1 METNTSKDWA
11 QFWRDPEI
19 SALEMRFS
27 SYDNLIFPKHT
38 HDSYAIGLVEKG
50 NSVFYY
56 RGANHPI
63 GAGQIALIPPGEV
76 HSCNPEDSS
85 GWRYR
90 MFYLDPPW
98 LHRLAEELAGRKGV
112 RPNFAGPVADDRTV
126 SSQLLHLFSLLQQD
140 GDSAEK
146 QGALYETFSTLL
158 CRLGKCPSPPRSLP
172 RESAAVRLS
181 EEYIRAHLEDTV
193 SLDRLAEL
201 TGLSPFHLLRVFKAA
216 KGLPPH
222 TFQTQLRIDLA
233 KKLLSRGDDIADVAY
248 AAGFSDQCH
257 FSRKFKQFTG
267 TTPRKYKVASGS
279 VKNLP

>member
-1 METNTSKDWA
+1 MKKPPGSDWA

-50 NSVFYY
+50 NSVFFY
-56 RGANHPI
+56 RGTYHPI

-98 LHRLAEELAGRKGV
+98 LHRLAEEIAGKKGV
-112 RPNFAGPVADDRTV
+112 RPDFAGPVADDRTV
-126 SSQLLHLFSLLQQD
+126 SSQLLRLFSLLQQD
-140 GDSAEK
+140 GDFAEK
-146 QGALYETFSTLL
+146 EGTLYETFSTLL
-158 CRLGKCPSPPRSLP
+158 GRLGKCHCPSPSLP
-172 RESAAVRLS
+172 RDSAAVRLS

-201 TGLSPFHLLRVFKAA
+201 TGLSPYHLLRVFKSA

-222 TFQTQLRIDLA
+222 AFQTQLRIDLA
-233 KKLLSRGDDIADVAY
+233 KRLLSRGDDIADVAY
-248 AAGFSDQCH
+248 AAGFSDQGH
-257 FSRKFKQFTG
+257 LSRKFKQFTG
-267 TTPRKYKVASGS
+267 TTPRKYKMAGGAV
-279 VKNLP
+279 